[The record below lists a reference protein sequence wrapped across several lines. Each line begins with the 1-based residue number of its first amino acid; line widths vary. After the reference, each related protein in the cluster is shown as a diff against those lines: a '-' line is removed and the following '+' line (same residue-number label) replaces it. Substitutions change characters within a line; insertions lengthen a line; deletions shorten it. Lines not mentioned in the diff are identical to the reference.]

1 MPSGGPWCSVRY
13 NVDDP
18 DDLKVVTISGLI
30 WRTPYA
36 QRAVDA
42 IRSGLV
48 SLADCKDMPA
58 IIRAALILEES
69 E

>member
-1 MPSGGPWCSVRY
+1 MSTQSGRVRRY

-18 DDLKVVTISGLI
+18 EDLRVLTESGAI

-42 IRSGLV
+42 IRSGAID
-48 SLADCKDMPA
+48 LAKCKDVPA
-58 IIRAALILEES
+58 NIAAALQGS